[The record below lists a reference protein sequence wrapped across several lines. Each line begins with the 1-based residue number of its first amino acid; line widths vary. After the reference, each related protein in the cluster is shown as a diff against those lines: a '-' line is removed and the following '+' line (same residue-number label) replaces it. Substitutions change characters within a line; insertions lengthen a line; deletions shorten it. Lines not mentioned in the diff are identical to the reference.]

1 VWQEVR
7 EELHPQGLEIV
18 TVALEV
24 RGVEHA
30 RRWIE
35 AAQPKHPSLIDEAH
49 TLDERF
55 GVVNVPSGI
64 WIDEKGM
71 IVRPPETAY
80 PAIPA
85 FLAPP
90 ASPGVAAPANIDPYV
105 LETRRESLKIRIQ
118 PRRYMHALR
127 DWVTNGSASRYALTP
142 DQVVERSRARPYEAA
157 MAAAQFELAQH
168 LYRSG
173 HASEAVPHF
182 REAHRLQP
190 DNWTYK
196 RQAWSLV
203 DRNQGPTDVYEGDW
217 LSEVRRIGAENYYER
232 LDMDD

>member
-7 EELHPQGLEIV
+7 EELHPHGLEIV

-24 RGVEHA
+24 RGLEHA

-35 AAQPKHPSLIDEAH
+35 AAQPQHPALIDQAH
-49 TLDERF
+49 ALDELF

-64 WIDEKGM
+64 WIDERGM

-80 PAIPA
+80 PAVPDFLKSPA
-85 FLAPP
+85 RRAGAPG
-90 ASPGVAAPANIDPYV
+90 SVDPYL
-105 LETRRESLKIRIQ
+105 LEALQESQRIRIQ
-118 PRRYMHALR
+118 PRRYMRALR
-127 DWVTNGSASRYALTP
+127 DWVANGAASRYALTP
-142 DQVVERSRARPYEAA
+142 EQVVERSRARPYEAA

-168 LYRSG
+168 LHRSG
-173 HASEAVPHF
+173 YDTEAVPHF

-203 DRNQGPTDVYEGDW
+203 DRNQGPNKVYESDW

-232 LDMDD
+232 LEMDD